1 MRTAIVYDWLVTYGG
16 AERVLEEV
24 LSLYPAA
31 DLYSLVDFLPPSQ
44 RSFLQRRPV
53 QVSFLQHLPWAAT
66 KYRQYLP
73 LMPAA
78 VERFDL
84 SGYELVISLSHA
96 VAKGVITSPDQLHI
110 CYLQARNLKY
120 AYDDR
125 HLYPGGRARKLLE
138 DLLLSK
144 VRVWDSVASKRP
156 DITIANS
163 QFVSNWHQHRHGIPS
178 TVIYPPVDTSLF
190 GGSFQ
195 ATKADHYVTVGRLEP
210 YKRTDLIVEAFADL
224 GLPLMVIGSG
234 TQLKPLRA
242 IAGPR
247 TEFLGYQAKA
257 EVARVIASA
266 KAFVFASREDFGIAP
281 LEAQACGTPVIAYGR
296 GGALET
302 IRGLDDP
309 EPTGM
314 FFEDQTV
321 AALIDSVERFEREGG
336 IIDPAACQ
344 QNVLR
349 FRPERFRD
357 EFRAF
362 VSERWQLAEAR
373 VQAPQL
379 VRR

>member
-1 MRTAIVYDWLVTYGG
+1 VRTAIVYDWLVTYGG
-16 AERVLEEV
+16 AERVVEEV

-44 RSFLQRRPV
+44 RSFLQGRPV
-53 QVSFLQHLPWAAT
+53 RVSFLQHLPWAAT

-78 VERFDL
+78 IERFDL

-138 DLLLSK
+138 DLFLSK
-144 VRVWDSVASKRP
+144 LRVWDSVASKRP

-163 QFVSNWHQHRHGIPS
+163 QFVSKWHRHRHGIRS

-190 GGSFQ
+190 GSFFQ
-195 ATKADHYVTVGRLEP
+195 AAKADHYVTVGRLEP
-210 YKRTDLIVEAFADL
+210 YKRIDLVVEAFADL

-234 TQLKPLRA
+234 TQLKALRA

-266 KAFVFASREDFGIAP
+266 KAFVFAGQEDFGIAA

-296 GGALET
+296 GGAVES
-302 IRGLDDP
+302 IRGLGDP
-309 EPTGM
+309 EPTGV

-321 AALIDSVERFEREGG
+321 AALIDTVERFERERSL
-336 IIDPAACQ
+336 IDPSACR

-349 FRPERFRD
+349 FGPERFRD

-362 VSERWQLAEAR
+362 VDERWQLAEAR
-373 VQAPQL
+373 GQSPQFT
-379 VRR
+379 RR